1 MRPGY
6 LQGYGEDTTR
16 PGNFGIAK
24 LDDDAI
30 YFLNSQ
36 PPLPPEFETG
46 YLPEHLRYSHLRT
59 RPGYPDDQGYVHG
72 PFVHGPFARPRDP
85 MTFNVLMT

>member
-16 PGNFGIAK
+16 PGNFGYAK

-30 YFLNSQ
+30 YFLNSRSA
-36 PPLPPEFETG
+36 LPPEFETG
-46 YLPEHLRYSHLRT
+46 YIPEYLRYSKLFKTRT
-59 RPGYPDDQGYVHG
+59 NYPDHR
-72 PFVHGPFARPRDP
+72 PFVQPRDP